1 MKKLVTQCPQ
11 GQRIHLRRSEFQTL
25 MVYQD
30 DQLRLLRVDEEAI
43 QSACNL
49 DAPHELILPYTQSM
63 MGLFLFQP
71 PPKRA
76 LVLGL
81 GGGDMVRFLHHHIP
95 QAGIT
100 AVDIDHEV
108 ISVAKEYFML
118 PKSRIKLIC
127 DDALHF
133 LQSNKTVYDAIFVDL
148 YSAEG
153 IPPILHSGEFFQRCQ
168 SQLSKTGAM
177 ALNVLTDDAEEF
189 RDIVM
194 KVRQHFNYLSLCL
207 KVSEQKNIIIFG
219 FNKRPKQ
226 IDQSSLHKKAN
237 QLSHQYELGFDG
249 FVKELFNTNPLENG
263 ELIL

>member
-1 MKKLVTQCPQ
+1 MTKRGAQLPQ
-11 GQRIHLRRSEFQTL
+11 GECIYLKRSEFHTL
-25 MVYQD
+25 TVYQD
-30 DQLRLLRVDEEAI
+30 HRLRLLRVDEMAI

-49 DAPHELILPYTQSM
+49 DTPHKLILPYTQSM

-95 QAGIT
+95 QVGIT
-100 AVDIDHEV
+100 AVDIDREV
-108 ISVAKEYFML
+108 ISVAQKYFML
-118 PKSRIKLIC
+118 PTSRAKLVC

-133 LQSNKTVYDAIFVDL
+133 LQSGKAAYDTIFVDL

-153 IPPILHSGEFFQRCQ
+153 TPSVLHSNVFFHHCQ
-168 SQLSKTGAM
+168 NQLSKTGAI
-177 ALNVLTDDAEEF
+177 AFNILTDDAEEF
-189 RDIVM
+189 RKIVM

-207 KVSEQKNIIIFG
+207 KVPDHKNIILFG
-219 FNKRPKQ
+219 FNNRPKQ
-226 IDQSSLHKKAN
+226 KDRSYLQKKAQ
-237 QLSHQYELGFDG
+237 QLSYQYELSFND
-249 FVKELFNTNPLENG
+249 FVEELFNTNPLKNG